1 MTGPGSGRLAG
12 SFALLVAAGAFALSG
27 CGGGAAAATPSSG
40 NPPGP
45 YVVLAA
51 RDMAFDAGRL
61 QAPANE
67 AFTMV
72 FANGDAVPHNVS
84 IERVEGGPARVFDGA
99 VFSGPAT
106 RWYAVPALAPG
117 EYTFLCQVH
126 PSMTGRLHV
135 ANE

>member
-1 MTGPGSGRLAG
+1 MTGPGSGLLAG
-12 SFALLVAAGAFALSG
+12 SVALLVAAGAFALSG

-126 PSMTGRLHV
+126 PSMTGRLRV

>member
-12 SFALLVAAGAFALSG
+12 SVALLVAAGAFALSG

-45 YVVLAA
+45 YVALAA

-67 AFTMV
+67 AFTIV
-72 FANGDAVPHNVS
+72 FANGGAVPHNVS
-84 IERVEGGPARVFDGA
+84 IERLDGGPARVFDGA

-126 PSMTGRLHV
+126 PSMTGRLRV